1 MLDGMPD
8 ISPSKYLLKTA
19 NKNVIINPYR
29 FVTGGGGSPDGYPV
43 LEGSATTSITSATT
57 SHTVNLPSGI
67 AAGELLLIIIR
78 TGGTNI
84 NFSVPS
90 GWSQCP
96 WVELDANGTTSAF
109 FKTASGSEGSTVSIT
124 TSGSRKSSAIAIR
137 VSSWLAL
144 EDAGMANT
152 TTSNNPPNLA
162 PTWGSAKTLWIA
174 CVTQRGDG
182 VFGAAPS
189 NYTGMIQATA
199 GDATTAGSRCA
210 FAFRKLEASSEDP
223 GRFNVVD
230 DASHSN
236 TFAIRPA

>member
-1 MLDGMPD
+1 MPD
-8 ISPSKYLLKTA
+8 ISPSQYLLKTV
-19 NKNVIINPYR
+19 NKNLIINPYR
-29 FVTGGGGSPDGYPV
+29 FVVGGGGSPDGYPV
-43 LEGSATTSITSATT
+43 LEGSATTGISSATT

-67 AAGELLLIIIR
+67 AAGELLLIIMR

-96 WVELDANGTTSAF
+96 WVELDANGTSSAF

-124 TSGSRKSSAIAIR
+124 TSGSCKSSAIAIR
-137 VSSWLAL
+137 VSSWSGL
-144 EDAGMANT
+144 EDAGMINT
-152 TTSNNPPNLA
+152 STSNNPPNLA

-174 CVTQRGDG
+174 CVTQRSDG
-182 VFGAAPS
+182 NFAVAPT

-199 GDATTAGSRCA
+199 GDPASTGSRCA

-223 GRFNVVD
+223 GSFIVTD

-236 TFAIRPA
+236 TFAIRPL